1 MYTVADPTGNLYTLT
16 EDGAGGFVAA
26 LVDTHVG
33 DVEQLVRDGRFG
45 GPNGQGIVYGAGAP
59 TLKLL
64 NSAAL
69 YELDTMTSQAIGY
82 GALYVPPPSG
92 WYLLIPQR
100 NVAQA
105 GVYQVWPDGTFELR
119 NAGLPA
125 VTLWV
130 QWVSANP
137 LNSGEWL
144 AIIHTNGNRYAE
156 NSGGK
161 LVSSGS
167 SHSPLWRWNGAQWEE
182 VIISTSLVSG
192 TVVVQ
197 RAEWDTETNG
207 AWMVIAQISDHTAYL
222 FRGNNTTSTQEY
234 QLSSLATTRRALY
247 LIGSGVNGDTVLY
260 QNFGISAGD
269 EHLLCADASGALVE
283 PSPNI
288 GDVDVGFYGNRYPGN
303 SRAVALRAD
312 DGRVEGHIYVSVDYR
327 GSAAPTLVRAAPS
340 SKTLPAITADEQ
352 LLVATATGVVRI
364 VDPFGSPSEQAAAMA
379 GLDVRWLHCD
389 AQSRRLVAGFVPN
402 AVHVWDSTTGGE
414 TEIDIT
420 NLNDDWAYVH
430 VVTEA

>member
-1 MYTVADPTGNLYTLT
+1 
-16 EDGAGGFVAA
+16 
-26 LVDTHVG
+26 
-33 DVEQLVRDGRFG
+33 VRDGRFG

-64 NSAAL
+64 NSTAL
-69 YELDTMTSQAIGY
+69 YEIDTRNSSAIGY

-119 NAGLPA
+119 NAGLPN

-144 AIIHTNGNRYAE
+144 AVIHTNDDKHAE

-167 SHSPLWRWNGAQWEE
+167 SYSPLWRWNGAQWEE

-197 RAEWDTETNG
+197 RAEWDTETDG
-207 AWMVIAQISDHTAYL
+207 AWMVTAVLSNHTSYL
-222 FRGNNTTSTQEY
+222 FRGDNITSTQEH
-234 QLSSLATTRRALY
+234 QLANGNPGRAIL
-247 LIGSGVNGDTVLY
+247 LIGAGVGGDTVLY
-260 QNFGISAGD
+260 QTYGSSGIND
-269 EHLLCADASGALVE
+269 EFLMYADAGGTLHQ

-288 GDVDVGFYGNRYPGN
+288 GDIDVHFYGNRYPGN

-312 DGRVEGHIYVSVDYR
+312 DQSHRGHIYVSSDYR
-327 GSAAPTLVRAAPS
+327 GSAAPTLVRAALS
-340 SKTLPAITADEQ
+340 SKTPPAITADEQ

-364 VDPFGSPSEQAAAMA
+364 ADPFGSPYDEAAAMT
-379 GLDVRWLHCD
+379 GLDVLWVHCD
-389 AQSRRLVAGFVPN
+389 AQSRRMVAGFVPS
-402 AVHVWDSTTGGE
+402 AVNTWDSTTGYE
-414 TEIDIT
+414 YTIDISG
-420 NLNDDWAYVH
+420 LSDDYPYVH
-430 VVTEA
+430 IVTEV

>member
-1 MYTVADPTGNLYTLT
+1 MYTVADPLGNLYTLT

-26 LVDTHVG
+26 LVDTHIG
-33 DVEQLVRDGRFG
+33 DVAQLVRDGRFG

-64 NSAAL
+64 NSTAL
-69 YELDTMTSQAIGY
+69 YELDTITSNAIGY

-100 NVAQA
+100 AVVQA
-105 GVYQVWPDGTFELR
+105 GVYQVWPDGNWTLH
-119 NAGLPA
+119 NAGLPNIGLR
-125 VTLWV
+125 VD
-130 QWVSANP
+130 WVSANP

-144 AIIHTNGNRYAE
+144 AVIHTNSHQWAE

-167 SHSPLWRWNGAQWEE
+167 TYSPLWRWNGTQWEE
-182 VIISTSLVSG
+182 VTISTSLSG
-192 TVVVQ
+192 TVGVE
-197 RAEWDTETNG
+197 RAEWDTETDG
-207 AWMVIAQISDHTAYL
+207 LWMVTARVGDHTAYL
-222 FRGNNTTSTQEY
+222 FRGNNTASTQEH
-234 QLSSLATTRRALY
+234 LLGDGNSVRALL
-247 LIGSGVNGDTVLY
+247 LIGAGVGGDTVLY
-260 QNFGISAGD
+260 QNYP
-269 EHLLCADASGALVE
+269 EEYLLYADASGTLVE

-288 GDVDVGFYGNRYPGN
+288 GDIDVHFYGNRYPGA

-312 DGRVEGHIYVSVDYR
+312 DQSYGGHIYVSADYR
-327 GSAAPTLVRAAPS
+327 GSAAPTPVRAALS
-340 SKTLPAITADEQ
+340 SKTPPAITIDEQ

-364 VDPFGSPSEQAAAMA
+364 VDPFGSPYDEAAAMT

-389 AQSRRLVAGFVPN
+389 AQSRRMVAGFVPN

-420 NLNDDWAYVH
+420 NLNGAWAYVH

>member
-16 EDGAGGFVAA
+16 EDGAGGFTAA
-26 LVDTHVG
+26 LVDTHIGGVFA
-33 DVEQLVRDGRFG
+33 LVRDGRFG

-69 YELDTMTSQAIGY
+69 YEIDTRNSSAIGY

-119 NAGLPA
+119 NTGLPN

-137 LNSGEWL
+137 LNGNEWL
-144 AIIHTNGNRYAE
+144 AVIHTNSNRHAE
-156 NSGGK
+156 SSGGK

-167 SHSPLWRWNGAQWEE
+167 SYSPLWRWNGTVWEE
-182 VIISTSLVSG
+182 VTISTALPN
-192 TVVVQ
+192 TVVIE
-197 RAEWDTETNG
+197 RAEWSNTG
-207 AWMVIAQISDHTAYL
+207 SAWAVSAREGDHTSYL
-222 FRGNNTTSTQEY
+222 FRGINNASTDECA
-234 QLSSLATTRRALY
+234 LSGERSVDLMGA
-247 LIGSGVNGDTVLY
+247 GVDGDTLIY
-260 QNFGISAGD
+260 QGYPEEYLMYVDAGGT
-269 EHLLCADASGALVE
+269 LQQPSG
-283 PSPNI
+283 NI
-288 GDVDVGFYGNRYPGN
+288 GDIDPLFYGNRYPGT

-312 DGRVEGHIYVSVDYR
+312 DYWHRGAIYVSADYR
-327 GSAAPTLVRAAPS
+327 GSAVPVQVRQKPS
-340 SKTLPAITADEQ
+340 GHAVAGCPVITADER
-352 LLVATATGVVRI
+352 LLIATSNGTLEI
-364 VDPFGSPSEQAAAMA
+364 TDPFGNPGEQAAAMT

-389 AQSRRLVAGFVPN
+389 AQSRTLVAGSIYNNQIV
-402 AVHVWDSTTGGE
+402 VWNSATGGE